1 MPRNLILSANY
12 AAGALELPVPFLASL
27 RATGCTVDMV
37 LIANHGSVEDQ
48 RHLTALMPAARIWV
62 PIPKQRYR
70 IFRRLA
76 SIFPGIASAYAR
88 RLRSAWL
95 NHPARRPDIEFR
107 AAYFLNITCSRYFLA
122 RHYLLQHPGVYDQ
135 VMLADSRD
143 VLFQRDPFAD
153 LPEGITTGLES
164 IVVRDQP
171 ANLQWLQ
178 HLYGDDP
185 AFPMDDILP
194 QKVICSG
201 VTLGDVTSVGKY
213 LELICA
219 EFMEKLPRMI
229 HTPYLDQG
237 AHNALIRTGRI
248 PGVHLTSN
256 GEDSIAT
263 IGTSDLTEFTLTPS
277 GSLLAGNGR
286 PVSVVHQY
294 DRHKELSGRLL
305 DHLHREK

>member
-1 MPRNLILSANY
+1 MPRSLILSANY
-12 AAGALELPVPFLASL
+12 AAGALELPGPFLRSL
-27 RATGCTVDMV
+27 RSTGCTPEVV
-37 LIANHGSVEDQ
+37 LIANHGSAKDEK
-48 RHLTALMPAARIWV
+48 HLTELLPSARLWV

-70 IFRRLA
+70 FFRRLA
-76 SIFPGIASAYAR
+76 NTFPTLAAAYAR
-88 RLRSAWL
+88 RLRTNWRST
-95 NHPARRPDIEFR
+95 PSRRAAIEFR
-107 AAYFLNITCSRYFLA
+107 AAYLLNITCSRYLLA

-143 VLFQRDPFAD
+143 VLFQRNPFAD

-164 IVVRDQP
+164 ILVRDQP

-194 QKVICSG
+194 KNVICSG
-201 VTLGDVTSVGKY
+201 VTLGDVTTVGKY

-237 AHNALIRTGRI
+237 AHNGLIRTGRI

-286 PVSVVHQY
+286 LVSVVHQY

-305 DHLHREK
+305 DHLHR